1 MGSKKSTG
9 GGGKSPGEK
18 KAQTGNIIK
27 KEDQQKLDAKI
38 QGKKADQF
46 AKEAVGLTKTKD
58 GYISTVYD
66 SATGKSYKSGNQM
79 YGAIYNEAKGKYLA
93 SQGLA
98 QRREVTDA
106 MGKKSITYDPRTASG
121 TYNNLSRGSMNE
133 AKAYKTPLS
142 KEMYTSQQKGKV
154 GIAAIT
160 ALMGVP
166 IIPSL
171 LYSSSK
177 QPYSNYL
184 SNTEN
189 KGFYTEPSSEGIM
202 NKDKTGSTGTP
213 IAFNEETEAQAAR
226 RKRMASRNATGENVK
241 GSRNLFQVM
250 SQTFGGQG

>member
-9 GGGKSPGEK
+9 GGGTSPGESK
-18 KAQTGNIIK
+18 ARVGTTEITGTKNAEKAQIKVIGKRADDKARERLNINNIG
-27 KEDQQKLDAKI
+27 DA
-38 QGKKADQF
+38 
-46 AKEAVGLTKTKD
+46 
-58 GYISTVYD
+58 GYRSFNNPYGDT
-66 SATGKSYKSGNQM
+66 TQM
-79 YGAIYNEAKGKYLA
+79 YGAAYNQARGEYL
-93 SQGLA
+93 SSLGLA

-154 GIAAIT
+154 GISAIT
-160 ALMGVP
+160 ALMGIP
-166 IIPSL
+166 IIPGL
-171 LYSSSK
+171 LYSSAK
-177 QPYSNYL
+177 QPYTNYL

-189 KGFYTEPSSEGIM
+189 RGFYTEPSSEGMM
-202 NKDKTGSTGTP
+202 NKDRTGSTGTP

-226 RKRMASRNATGENVK
+226 RKRIASRNATGENVK